1 MIDEV
6 AANLLRY
13 EIYFGLK
20 TVIYGDQ
27 SIFDIMY
34 DFSHR
39 LSEIRRRGII
49 HLLNLL
55 PNLSTT

>member
-55 PNLSTT
+55 PN